1 MPLNRSVPCE
11 RCGKAFS
18 QGFAT
23 INHMK
28 VCVRE
33 RNVGITEDVE
43 VQNDGVVHHGVEDDG
58 LQEDNSLEEYLAN
71 LERNGTLDPT
81 HMVQYLSWKRV
92 PLTDEV
98 LEVCKFLRSVESG
111 SGCSDGAARHSLLYA
126 KSLGGRA
133 DLLPKT
139 METCW
144 SKVAKVLLNV
154 HFDVH

>member
-1 MPLNRSVPCE
+1 
-11 RCGKAFS
+11 
-18 QGFAT
+18 
-23 INHMK
+23 MK

-139 METCW
+139 MDSW